1 MKLQHHVDSP
11 PRGRESHRLY
21 RMYLVLEIASR
32 KIFLNKYNCVCLS
45 PQVALVLSSTEQR

>member
-21 RMYLVLEIASR
+21 RMYSVLEIASR
-32 KIFLNKYNCVCLS
+32 KIFLNEYNVSVYLCRLLW
-45 PQVALVLSSTEQR
+45 P